1 MTRAVVAKPPAGPE
15 MPSQPQQLPTAFRAE
30 VWLVHGED
38 SLDENRFTSAGRPS
52 QERSKRL
59 IFLTRLGVF
68 PQHPSAPQRD
78 KARKDPQRILVLS
91 VPQATQL
98 APGASENGW
107 QTSEIVG
114 TVSSFS
120 EDVSVYAQS
129 PTIAKSLA
137 CRDTQGNENREQ

>member
-1 MTRAVVAKPPAGPE
+1 MKTV
-15 MPSQPQQLPTAFRAE
+15 SLP
-30 VWLVHGED
+30 
-38 SLDENRFTSAGRPS
+38 
-52 QERSKRL
+52 
-59 IFLTRLGVF
+59 LGARRRKDQSVCVPYPVLPF
-68 PQHPSAPQRD
+68 SFSAPCAPHRA